1 MWNAISLLGAPPVAT
16 TAASP
21 VGNETDFW
29 TRALIE
35 AFEGATPVGRE
46 VALEPNAPE
55 NRLDSA
61 PTAKDTEEV
70 SAEPLVFV
78 LTAPDSA
85 TFTRWT
91 PTLAEPQAPETE
103 AGQVSPSKVAQDRP
117 LAWTPTL
124 AEPQTPE
131 TEAGQVPLSKVAQD
145 QPRVWTATLAETH
158 TPESEARPV
167 SPTMGAQDQPISW
180 RTTSAVLRT
189 PETEARQVTHSV
201 AAEDQQ
207 PAFEVAFENT
217 ILDPIAERQQVVK
230 LMTSEPEAAEVE
242 AIPTKSAADRDE
254 AEPQVL
260 RTATEPIAQK
270 ATDGDGPRDQ
280 RQDSEARREQAI
292 AQVRERLETL
302 DLGRPQRVTIK
313 LNPEELGQVVI
324 TLKRIGTS
332 VETSIHAEN
341 PQTREALGQGKE
353 ALAGALEQ
361 RRFELTSFRVSNLR
375 ESEMFFG
382 QFGQQHGAPRQQA
395 QTRVTPISQPET
407 RNGVRGV
414 SPRPLARMGYVPKGV
429 DLWI

>member
-29 TRALIE
+29 TQALIE
-35 AFEGATPVGRE
+35 AFEVATPVGRE

-61 PTAKDTEEV
+61 PTANDTEDV
-70 SAEPLVFV
+70 SAEPLVFLLALPV
-78 LTAPDSA
+78 PAFASTPLSGTPAEPATRVVEALGEGARQVSPPSA
-85 TFTRWT
+85 TLQAEAQT
-91 PTLAEPQAPETE
+91 PEIEALGEEALQVPTSSEAQTPEIE
-103 AGQVSPSKVAQDRP
+103 ASANEARQVSPSQ
-117 LAWTPTL
+117 
-124 AEPQTPE
+124 
-131 TEAGQVPLSKVAQD
+131 
-145 QPRVWTATLAETH
+145 
-158 TPESEARPV
+158 PESQNPQ
-167 SPTMGAQDQPISW
+167 M
-180 RTTSAVLRT
+180 
-189 PETEARQVTHSV
+189 
-201 AAEDQQ
+201 AE
-207 PAFEVAFENT
+207 FEVAFEANL
-217 ILDPIAERQQVVK
+217 LDPLAERQQVVK
-230 LMTSEPEAAEVE
+230 LMASEPETAEVE
-242 AIPTKSAADRDE
+242 AIPTDSAADRDE

-260 RTATEPIAQK
+260 RTTTEPIAQK
-270 ATDGDGPRDQ
+270 ATDGDASRDQ
-280 RQDSEARREQAI
+280 RHDSEARREQAI
-292 AQVRERLETL
+292 AQVKERLETL

-324 TLKRIGTS
+324 TLKRMGTS

-361 RRFELTSFRVSNLR
+361 RRFELTNFRVTNLR

-382 QFGQQHGAPRQQA
+382 QFGQQHGAPQQ
-395 QTRVTPISQPET
+395 RPHSRITPVSQPET
-407 RNGVRGV
+407 RNGVCGV

>member
-29 TRALIE
+29 TQALIE
-35 AFEGATPVGRE
+35 AFEVATPVGRE

-61 PTAKDTEEV
+61 PTANDTEDV
-70 SAEPLVFV
+70 SAEPLAFLLALPVPALASTPLSGTPAEPATRV
-78 LTAPDSA
+78 VEALGEGARQVSPPSA
-85 TFTRWT
+85 TLQAEVQT
-91 PTLAEPQAPETE
+91 PEIEALGEEALQVPTSSEAQTPEIE
-103 AGQVSPSKVAQDRP
+103 ASANEARQVSPSQ
-117 LAWTPTL
+117 
-124 AEPQTPE
+124 
-131 TEAGQVPLSKVAQD
+131 
-145 QPRVWTATLAETH
+145 
-158 TPESEARPV
+158 PESQNPQ
-167 SPTMGAQDQPISW
+167 M
-180 RTTSAVLRT
+180 
-189 PETEARQVTHSV
+189 
-201 AAEDQQ
+201 AE
-207 PAFEVAFENT
+207 FEVAFEANL
-217 ILDPIAERQQVVK
+217 LDPLAERQQVVK
-230 LMTSEPEAAEVE
+230 LMASEPEAAEVE
-242 AIPTKSAADRDE
+242 VIPTDSAADRDE

-260 RTATEPIAQK
+260 RTTTEPIAQK
-270 ATDGDGPRDQ
+270 ATDGDASRDQ
-280 RQDSEARREQAI
+280 RHDSEARREQAI
-292 AQVRERLETL
+292 AQVKERLETL

-324 TLKRIGTS
+324 TLKRMGTS

-361 RRFELTSFRVSNLR
+361 RRFELTNFRVTNLR

-382 QFGQQHGAPRQQA
+382 QFGQQQGAPQQ
-395 QTRVTPISQPET
+395 RPHSRITPVSQPET
-407 RNGVRGV
+407 RNGVCGV

>member
-29 TRALIE
+29 TQALIE
-35 AFEGATPVGRE
+35 AFEVATPVGRE

-61 PTAKDTEEV
+61 PTANDTEEV
-70 SAEPLVFV
+70 SAEPLVFLLALPVPAFASTPLSGTPAEPATRVVEALGEGARQVSPPSATLQAEAQTPEIEALGEEALQV
-78 LTAPDSA
+78 LTSSEAQTPEIEASA
-85 TFTRWT
+85 N
-91 PTLAEPQAPETE
+91 E
-103 AGQVSPSKVAQDRP
+103 ARQVSPSQ
-117 LAWTPTL
+117 
-124 AEPQTPE
+124 
-131 TEAGQVPLSKVAQD
+131 
-145 QPRVWTATLAETH
+145 
-158 TPESEARPV
+158 PESQ
-167 SPTMGAQDQPISW
+167 SPQM
-180 RTTSAVLRT
+180 
-189 PETEARQVTHSV
+189 
-201 AAEDQQ
+201 AE
-207 PAFEVAFENT
+207 FEVAFEANL
-217 ILDPIAERQQVVK
+217 LDPLAERQQVVK
-230 LMTSEPEAAEVE
+230 LMASEPEAAEVE
-242 AIPTKSAADRDE
+242 AIPTDSAADRDE

-260 RTATEPIAQK
+260 RTTTEPIAQK
-270 ATDGDGPRDQ
+270 ATDGDASRDQ
-280 RQDSEARREQAI
+280 RHDSEARREQAI
-292 AQVRERLETL
+292 AQVKERLETL

-324 TLKRIGTS
+324 TLKRMGTS

-361 RRFELTSFRVSNLR
+361 RRFELTNFRVTNLR

-382 QFGQQHGAPRQQA
+382 QFGQQHGAPQQ
-395 QTRVTPISQPET
+395 RPHSRITPVSQPET
-407 RNGVRGV
+407 RNGVCGV

>member
-29 TRALIE
+29 TQALIE
-35 AFEGATPVGRE
+35 AFEVATPVGRE

-61 PTAKDTEEV
+61 PTANDTEDV
-70 SAEPLVFV
+70 SAEPLVFLLALPVPALASTPLSGTPAEPATRVVEALGEGARQVSPPSATLQAEAQTPEIEALGEEALQV
-78 LTAPDSA
+78 LTSSEAQTPEIEASA
-85 TFTRWT
+85 N
-91 PTLAEPQAPETE
+91 E
-103 AGQVSPSKVAQDRP
+103 ARQVSPSQ
-117 LAWTPTL
+117 
-124 AEPQTPE
+124 
-131 TEAGQVPLSKVAQD
+131 
-145 QPRVWTATLAETH
+145 
-158 TPESEARPV
+158 PESQ
-167 SPTMGAQDQPISW
+167 SPQM
-180 RTTSAVLRT
+180 
-189 PETEARQVTHSV
+189 
-201 AAEDQQ
+201 AE
-207 PAFEVAFENT
+207 FEVAFEANL
-217 ILDPIAERQQVVK
+217 LDPLAERQQVVK
-230 LMTSEPEAAEVE
+230 LMASEPEAAEVE
-242 AIPTKSAADRDE
+242 AIPTDSAADRDE

-260 RTATEPIAQK
+260 RTTTEPIAQK
-270 ATDGDGPRDQ
+270 ATDGDASRDQ
-280 RQDSEARREQAI
+280 RHDSEARREQAI
-292 AQVRERLETL
+292 AQVKERLETL

-324 TLKRIGTS
+324 TLKRMGTS

-361 RRFELTSFRVSNLR
+361 RRFELTNFRVTNLR

-382 QFGQQHGAPRQQA
+382 QFGQQQGAPQQ
-395 QTRVTPISQPET
+395 RPHSRITPVSQPET
-407 RNGVRGV
+407 RNGVCGV

>member
-29 TRALIE
+29 TQALIE
-35 AFEGATPVGRE
+35 AFEVATPVGRE

-61 PTAKDTEEV
+61 PTANDTEEV
-70 SAEPLVFV
+70 SAEPLVFLLALPVPAFASTPLSGTPAEPATRVVEALGEGARQVSPPSATLQAEAQTPEIEALGEEALQV
-78 LTAPDSA
+78 LTSSEAQTPEIEASA
-85 TFTRWT
+85 N
-91 PTLAEPQAPETE
+91 E
-103 AGQVSPSKVAQDRP
+103 ARQVSPSQ
-117 LAWTPTL
+117 
-124 AEPQTPE
+124 
-131 TEAGQVPLSKVAQD
+131 
-145 QPRVWTATLAETH
+145 
-158 TPESEARPV
+158 PESQ
-167 SPTMGAQDQPISW
+167 SPQM
-180 RTTSAVLRT
+180 
-189 PETEARQVTHSV
+189 
-201 AAEDQQ
+201 AE
-207 PAFEVAFENT
+207 FEVAFEANL
-217 ILDPIAERQQVVK
+217 LDPLAERQQVVK
-230 LMTSEPEAAEVE
+230 LMASEPEAAEVE
-242 AIPTKSAADRDE
+242 AIPTDSAADRDE

-260 RTATEPIAQK
+260 RTTTEPIAQK
-270 ATDGDGPRDQ
+270 ATDGDASRDQ
-280 RQDSEARREQAI
+280 RHDSEARREQVI
-292 AQVRERLETL
+292 AQVKERLETL

-324 TLKRIGTS
+324 TLKRMGTS

-361 RRFELTSFRVSNLR
+361 RRFELTNFRVTNLR

-382 QFGQQHGAPRQQA
+382 QFGQQHGAPQQ
-395 QTRVTPISQPET
+395 RPHSRITPVSQPET
-407 RNGVRGV
+407 RNGVCGV

>member
-29 TRALIE
+29 TQALIE
-35 AFEGATPVGRE
+35 AFEVATPVGLE

-61 PTAKDTEEV
+61 PTANDTEEV
-70 SAEPLVFV
+70 SAEPLVFLLALPV
-78 LTAPDSA
+78 PAFASTPLSGTPAEPATRVVEALGEGARQVSPPSA
-85 TFTRWT
+85 TLQAEAQT
-91 PTLAEPQAPETE
+91 PEIEALGEEALQVPTSSEAQTPEIE
-103 AGQVSPSKVAQDRP
+103 ASANEARQVSPSQ
-117 LAWTPTL
+117 
-124 AEPQTPE
+124 
-131 TEAGQVPLSKVAQD
+131 
-145 QPRVWTATLAETH
+145 
-158 TPESEARPV
+158 PESQ
-167 SPTMGAQDQPISW
+167 SPQM
-180 RTTSAVLRT
+180 
-189 PETEARQVTHSV
+189 
-201 AAEDQQ
+201 AE
-207 PAFEVAFENT
+207 FEVAFEANL
-217 ILDPIAERQQVVK
+217 LDPLAERQQVVK
-230 LMTSEPEAAEVE
+230 LMASEPEAAEVE
-242 AIPTKSAADRDE
+242 AIPTDSAADRDE

-260 RTATEPIAQK
+260 RTTTEPIAQK
-270 ATDGDGPRDQ
+270 ATDGDASRDQ
-280 RQDSEARREQAI
+280 RHDSEARREQAI
-292 AQVRERLETL
+292 AQVKERLETL

-324 TLKRIGTS
+324 TLKRMGTS

-361 RRFELTSFRVSNLR
+361 RRFELTNFRVTNLR

-382 QFGQQHGAPRQQA
+382 QFGQQHGAPQQ
-395 QTRVTPISQPET
+395 RPHSRITPVSQPET
-407 RNGVRGV
+407 RNGVCGV

>member
-29 TRALIE
+29 TQALIE
-35 AFEGATPVGRE
+35 AFEVATPVGRE

-61 PTAKDTEEV
+61 PTANDTEEV
-70 SAEPLVFV
+70 SAEPLVFLLALPV
-78 LTAPDSA
+78 PAFASTPLSGTPAEPATRVVEALGEGARQVSPPSA
-85 TFTRWT
+85 TLQAEAQT
-91 PTLAEPQAPETE
+91 PEIEALGEEALQVPTSSEAQTPEIE
-103 AGQVSPSKVAQDRP
+103 ASANEARQVSPSQ
-117 LAWTPTL
+117 
-124 AEPQTPE
+124 
-131 TEAGQVPLSKVAQD
+131 
-145 QPRVWTATLAETH
+145 
-158 TPESEARPV
+158 PESQ
-167 SPTMGAQDQPISW
+167 SPQM
-180 RTTSAVLRT
+180 
-189 PETEARQVTHSV
+189 
-201 AAEDQQ
+201 AE
-207 PAFEVAFENT
+207 FEVAFEANL
-217 ILDPIAERQQVVK
+217 LDPLAERQQVVK
-230 LMTSEPEAAEVE
+230 LMASEPEAAEVE
-242 AIPTKSAADRDE
+242 AIPTDSAADRDE

-260 RTATEPIAQK
+260 RTTTEPIAQK
-270 ATDGDGPRDQ
+270 ATDGDASRDQ
-280 RQDSEARREQAI
+280 RHDSEARREQVI
-292 AQVRERLETL
+292 AQVKERLETL

-324 TLKRIGTS
+324 TLKRMGTS

-361 RRFELTSFRVSNLR
+361 RRFELTNFRVTNLR

-382 QFGQQHGAPRQQA
+382 QFGQQHGAPQQ
-395 QTRVTPISQPET
+395 RPHSRITPVSQPET
-407 RNGVRGV
+407 RNGVCGV

>member
-29 TRALIE
+29 TQALIE
-35 AFEGATPVGRE
+35 AFEVATPVGRE

-61 PTAKDTEEV
+61 PTANDTEEV
-70 SAEPLVFV
+70 SAEPLVFLLALPV
-78 LTAPDSA
+78 PAFASTPLSGTPAEPATRVVEALGEGARQVSPPSA
-85 TFTRWT
+85 TLQAEAQTLEIEALGEEALQVPTSSEAQT
-91 PTLAEPQAPETE
+91 PEIE
-103 AGQVSPSKVAQDRP
+103 ASANEARQVSPSQ
-117 LAWTPTL
+117 
-124 AEPQTPE
+124 
-131 TEAGQVPLSKVAQD
+131 
-145 QPRVWTATLAETH
+145 
-158 TPESEARPV
+158 PESQ
-167 SPTMGAQDQPISW
+167 SPQM
-180 RTTSAVLRT
+180 
-189 PETEARQVTHSV
+189 
-201 AAEDQQ
+201 AE
-207 PAFEVAFENT
+207 FEVAFEANL
-217 ILDPIAERQQVVK
+217 LDPLAERQQVVK
-230 LMTSEPEAAEVE
+230 LMASEPEAAEVE
-242 AIPTKSAADRDE
+242 AIPTDSAADRDE

-260 RTATEPIAQK
+260 RTTTEPIAQK
-270 ATDGDGPRDQ
+270 ATDGDASRDQ
-280 RQDSEARREQAI
+280 RHDSEARREQAI
-292 AQVRERLETL
+292 AQVKERLETL

-324 TLKRIGTS
+324 TLKRMGTS

-361 RRFELTSFRVSNLR
+361 RRFELTNFRVTNLR

-382 QFGQQHGAPRQQA
+382 QFGQQQGAPQQ
-395 QTRVTPISQPET
+395 RPHSRITPVSQPET
-407 RNGVRGV
+407 RNGVCGV